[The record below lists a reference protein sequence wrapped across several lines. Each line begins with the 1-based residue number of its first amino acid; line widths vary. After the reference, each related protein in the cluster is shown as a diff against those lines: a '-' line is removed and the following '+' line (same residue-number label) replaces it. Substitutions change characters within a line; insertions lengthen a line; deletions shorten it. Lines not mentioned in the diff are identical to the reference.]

1 MLFYTVYIDFYWI
14 NFINFRTVGVIIF
27 LFNLFIDDIFYL
39 WSNRTV
45 TVTTGSTQTLGEP
58 STVIIKSFSFC
69 LIICSVNPVQTVV
82 EQIGKVG
89 VHAHF
94 TEDLVPKE

>member
-1 MLFYTVYIDFYWI
+1 MLFCTICIDFYWI
-14 NFINFRTVGVIIF
+14 NFRTAGVIIF
-27 LFNLFIDDIFYL
+27 LFNLFINDIFYL
-39 WSNRTV
+39 WSDRTV

-69 LIICSVNPVQTVV
+69 LIIICSVNPVQTVV

-94 TEDLVPKE
+94 TEDLVLLMK